1 MQPDVGERFDA
12 MLESERAVLETTGGA
27 DVSQEEIDV
36 PGARKAYRSTIE
48 GDSATSQA
56 VDVLA
61 ADGRHLALAAAG
73 GGDLDVDAVIGSLRL
88 EQA

>member
-1 MQPDVGERFDA
+1 

-61 ADGRHLALAAAG
+61 ADGRHLALAAG